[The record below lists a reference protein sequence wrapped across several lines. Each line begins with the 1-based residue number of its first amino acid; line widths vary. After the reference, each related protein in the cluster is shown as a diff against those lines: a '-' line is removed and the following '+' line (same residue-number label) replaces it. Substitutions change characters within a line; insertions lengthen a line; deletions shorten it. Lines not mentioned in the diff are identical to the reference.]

1 MKELFIYLWEKK
13 WTLLLWLLWVG
24 VQAGLFALYRLPME
38 PLIYSSAFCI
48 LVGGIL
54 AARGFARWRKR
65 QRELHILDSQLN
77 EKVLPLPA
85 PYNRTEEGYQRLLR
99 SLSDARN
106 ADRRAYQQAAEEML
120 DFYTL
125 WVHQV
130 KTPIA
135 ALRLLLQSGEGSC
148 DGARDSA
155 MAGELTRI
163 EGYVEMVL
171 SYLRLQSEHTD
182 YLFRQVSL
190 DALIKKTV
198 KRFARLFI
206 GGRISF
212 HFEETHRTVVTDE
225 KWLGIVLE
233 QLISNAVKYT
243 PPGGSV
249 TIRADE
255 EGRLLITD
263 TGIGIRKED
272 LPRVF
277 ERGYTGW
284 AGHQER
290 HSSGLGLYLCR
301 RILDG
306 IGGKIE
312 LLSEPG
318 KGTTAIVTL
327 PEREEG
333 YE

>member
-1 MKELFIYLWEKK
+1 MKEFLQYLLENK
-13 WTLLLWLLWVG
+13 WTILLWILWG
-24 VQAGLFALYRLPME
+24 AIQTGIFILYRISLE
-38 PLIYSSAFCI
+38 PILYSSVFCLLI
-48 LVGGIL
+48 GAVFVS
-54 AARGFARWRKR
+54 RGFARWRRR
-65 QRELHILDSQLN
+65 QHELQILDAQLN
-77 EKVLPLPA
+77 EKVLPLPE
-85 PYNRTEEGYQRLLR
+85 PYNKTEEGYQKLLR
-99 SLSDARN
+99 DLSEARRT
-106 ADRRAYQQAAEEML
+106 DQQIFQRGTEEML

-135 ALRLLLQSGEGSC
+135 AMRLLLQTSTDESDGSQN
-148 DGARDSA
+148 SA
-155 MAGELTRI
+155 LSGELTRI

-182 YLFRQVSL
+182 YLFRQVEL
-190 DALIKKTV
+190 DTLIKKTV

-206 GGRISF
+206 GGKISF
-212 HFEETHRTVVTDE
+212 QFEPTNRIVVTDE
-225 KWLGIVLE
+225 KWLLVVLE
-233 QLISNAVKYT
+233 QLVSNAVKYT

-249 TIRADE
+249 TVRADE

-301 RILDG
+301 RILDE

-318 KGTTAIVTL
+318 KGTTAIVFL

-333 YE
+333 YK

>member
-1 MKELFIYLWEKK
+1 MKDFFRYLWENK
-13 WTLLLWLLWVG
+13 WIILLWLLWSGIQTWIFV
-24 VQAGLFALYRLPME
+24 LYRISLE
-38 PLIYSSAFCI
+38 PILYSSLFCLLI
-48 LVGGIL
+48 GALF
-54 AARGFARWRKR
+54 AARGFARWRRR
-65 QRELHILDSQLN
+65 QRELKILDAQLD
-77 EKVLPLPA
+77 EKVLPLPE
-85 PYNRTEEGYQRLLR
+85 PYSKTEEGYQTLLR
-99 SLSDARN
+99 DLSDARN
-106 ADRRAYQQAAEEML
+106 ADRLAFRRETEEML

-125 WVHQV
+125 WIHQV

-135 ALRLLLQSGEGSC
+135 AMRLLLQTGADESDGSKN
-148 DGARDSA
+148 SA
-155 MAGELTRI
+155 LSGELTRI

-171 SYLRLQSEHTD
+171 SYLRLQSEQTD
-182 YLFRQVSL
+182 YLFRQIEL
-190 DALIKKTV
+190 DTLIKKTV

-206 GGRISF
+206 GGKISF
-212 HFEETHRTVVTDE
+212 RFEETGRKAVTDE

-284 AGHQER
+284 GGHQER
-290 HSSGLGLYLCR
+290 HSSGIGLYLCR

-306 IGGKIE
+306 IGGEIK

-318 KGTTAIVTL
+318 KGTTAVVAL

>member
-1 MKELFIYLWEKK
+1 MKGFGQYLWENK
-13 WTLLLWLLWVG
+13 WTILLWMLWVA
-24 VQAGLFALYRLPME
+24 VQTGIFVLYRIPLE
-38 PLIYSSAFCI
+38 PILYSSIFCLLI
-48 LVGGIL
+48 GAVFVS
-54 AARGFARWRKR
+54 RGFVRWRRR
-65 QRELHILDSQLN
+65 QRELQLLDAQLS
-77 EKVLPLPA
+77 EKVLPLPE
-85 PYNRTEEGYQRLLR
+85 PYNKTEEGYQKLLR
-99 SLSDARN
+99 DLSEAKN
-106 ADRRAYQQAAEEML
+106 ADRRAFQRSTGEML

-135 ALRLLLQSGEGSC
+135 AMRLLLQTSTDESDGSWN
-148 DGARDSA
+148 SA
-155 MAGELTRI
+155 LAGELTRI

-182 YLFRQVSL
+182 YLFRQVEL
-190 DALIKKTV
+190 DTLIKKTV
-198 KRFARLFI
+198 KRFVRLFI

-212 HFEETHRTVVTDE
+212 HFEPTGRTVVTDE
-225 KWLGIVLE
+225 KWLLVVLE

-249 TIRADE
+249 TVRADE
-255 EGRLLITD
+255 KGRLLIID

-284 AGHQER
+284 TGHQER

-318 KGTTAIVTL
+318 KGTTAMVSL
-327 PEREEG
+327 PDREEG